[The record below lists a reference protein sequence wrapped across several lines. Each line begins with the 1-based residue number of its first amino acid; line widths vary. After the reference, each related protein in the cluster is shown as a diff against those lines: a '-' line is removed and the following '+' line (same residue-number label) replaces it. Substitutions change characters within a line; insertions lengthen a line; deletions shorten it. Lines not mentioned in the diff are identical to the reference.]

1 MLDLDRLLSGI
12 TRVLEDRVLPELPAG
27 FARGQLQAV
36 LEVLEN
42 LQGRVVAGGPL
53 LEGEAAMLE
62 GLLAQAVTS
71 LKDNDGALAARLR
84 GYVEQP
90 PSTLQERVREGRAL
104 VCELIS
110 GGHADDGAIGELVQ
124 GFLTNDAIMKA
135 MGLKPSRLSEISR
148 G

>member
-12 TRVLEDRVLPELPAG
+12 IRVLEDRVLPELPSG

-42 LQGRVVAGGPL
+42 LQGRVVLGGPL

-62 GLLAQAVTS
+62 SLAAQAAVELGES
-71 LKDNDGALAARLR
+71 DGALAARLR
-84 GYVEQP
+84 GYVDHP
-90 PSTLQERVREGRAL
+90 PAGLSERVRLGRAL
-104 VCELIS
+104 VCELVVS
-110 GGHADDGAIGELVQ
+110 GHADNGNLGEMVN